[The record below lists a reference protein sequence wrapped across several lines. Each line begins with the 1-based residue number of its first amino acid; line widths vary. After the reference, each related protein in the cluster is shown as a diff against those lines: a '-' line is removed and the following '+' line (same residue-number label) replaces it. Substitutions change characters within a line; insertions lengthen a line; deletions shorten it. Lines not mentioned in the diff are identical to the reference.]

1 MTGGANKGILVAP
14 GLDWDGWSS
23 GHQGRGGFGQSPLQ
37 LSGFFLTKPASYG
50 RSKIA
55 AMIQYET
62 IFMQRTV
69 IDSPQQF
76 NFETLVSAA
85 RSEL

>member
-1 MTGGANKGILVAP
+1 MAGPLVTKGGGLWSVAITTF
-14 GLDWDGWSS
+14 
-23 GHQGRGGFGQSPLQ
+23 R
-37 LSGFFLTKPASYG
+37 FFLTKPASSG

-62 IFMQRTV
+62 TFMQRTV